1 MSNWRN
7 CIHARG
13 RSIRWTSEDEPNRMQ
28 RTASLHSPMPVSSL
42 GCQAGGRNKPTSG
55 CEKLF
60 LSGRTG
66 MGRVDTALDR
76 FLVHVF
82 FFADFEKKKKNM
94 YQKQAFCLVFVPKSR
109 DMVGSGDARGDGV
122 KLGGDSK
129 PRPPISTSQT
139 GRVYNARMQA
149 PSLAM
154 LPCCRAPPEIPAH
167 HVRLASA
174 VPPAD

>member
-28 RTASLHSPMPVSSL
+28 RTASLHSPVPVSSL
-42 GCQAGGRNKPTSG
+42 GSQAGGRNKPTSG

-82 FFADFEKKKKNM
+82 FFADFEKKKKICTRNRHFVLSLFQNHVTWWDLEM
-94 YQKQAFCLVFVPKSR
+94 PGEMELNWAETVSQGLQSVHHKQA
-109 DMVGSGDARGDGV
+109 GS
-122 KLGGDSK
+122 
-129 PRPPISTSQT
+129 T
-139 GRVYNARMQA
+139 MQGCKRH
-149 PSLAM
+149 P
-154 LPCCRAPPEIPAH
+154 
-167 HVRLASA
+167 
-174 VPPAD
+174 